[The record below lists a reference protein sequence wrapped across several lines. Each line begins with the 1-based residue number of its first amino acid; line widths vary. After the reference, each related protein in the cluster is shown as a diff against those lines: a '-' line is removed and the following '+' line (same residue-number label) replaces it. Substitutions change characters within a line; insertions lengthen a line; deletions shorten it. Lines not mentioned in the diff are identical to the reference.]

1 MTIRRF
7 VLTALIT
14 CASVAVSTPAQ
25 AAPSPLAGV
34 WVEPSAGYGF
44 LDAAVRSATHSVA
57 LSMYEIIDP
66 TMEQSLAA
74 AAARGVPVRV
84 LIDTKYESSRNAPAV
99 SFLST
104 HHVHV
109 YWAPSSQIFHAKYL
123 VIDSDRAYIGTG
135 NFVAYDYPS
144 TRDFWVED
152 TTSSDVGAMLAT
164 FNSDVAGASINA
176 TSNGLVWSPGSEPA
190 ISGFIA
196 SAKHTLLVEN
206 EEMYSYDIDDALVA
220 AAQRGV
226 NVTVVMTYSSK
237 YVKDLGIITAG
248 GVHVR
253 LMSSGQTYIHAKA
266 MCADCVGS
274 SGTAFVGSINFSTS
288 SLTYNREL
296 GVVTTTPAVVATVR
310 STISADAAAASA
322 YH

>member
-1 MTIRRF
+1 
-7 VLTALIT
+7 
-14 CASVAVSTPAQ
+14 
-25 AAPSPLAGV
+25 
-34 WVEPSAGYGF
+34 
-44 LDAAVRSATHSVA
+44 
-57 LSMYEIIDP
+57 
-66 TMEQSLAA
+66 
-74 AAARGVPVRV
+74 
-84 LIDTKYESSRNAPAV
+84 
-99 SFLST
+99 
-104 HHVHV
+104 
-109 YWAPSSQIFHAKYL
+109 
-123 VIDSDRAYIGTG
+123 
-135 NFVAYDYPS
+135 
-144 TRDFWVED
+144 
-152 TTSSDVGAMLAT
+152 MLAT

-176 TSNGLVWSPGSEPA
+176 TSNGLVWSPRSEPA
-190 ISGFIA
+190 ISVFIA